1 MIIRGQW
8 TWGVLLMVG
17 WLVYANSMEGVFV
30 YDDLPSI
37 VENDDLRRVFDR
49 SQWGT
54 WSSVPHSSID
64 GRPLVRLTL
73 ALNYTFG
80 GLHVWGYH
88 AVNIAIHLLCGLLY
102 MALLRLL
109 LGDIWLAF
117 VCALLWLVHPLHSEC
132 VNYIVVR
139 TETVMGLCYLATLY
153 CALRQGWGWALAAI
167 CCCVAGMSAKESM
180 VTAPLAALILD
191 RALAQKT
198 CLEVIRRRWAFYAG
212 LCVSWS
218 VLAALLWHGPR
229 GDSAGLEHVGVWD
242 YLLNQCWVLADYGY
256 KVFWPY
262 PLALDYGY
270 ARPLSLL
277 VVAPEALVLLVVGA
291 LTLWGLWRNRLA
303 GTAMALVFLTLAP
316 TSSLLPIATE
326 VGAERRMYL
335 ALAAL
340 LPLLV
345 TGLLFLLQ
353 RVLGAVQVRW
363 VGMALASIAVLV
375 FAGITARRNLDYRS
389 EKTLWQ
395 SAVQAVPDNAR
406 AHNNL
411 ALALQAEGN
420 LEQAVLSYRRALESD
435 PNLSQAYNN
444 LGGSLYRLRRLPEA
458 IAVLRQALVGRPH
471 FLEARYNLGQA
482 LLAAGQYEQAV
493 VHLRKVLVVEPDM
506 FAARFKAGEALLGL
520 GRVDEALA
528 NFVRAA
534 QLRPGDVETR
544 LYLGRAYEQLG
555 RASAAAGTYR
565 RVLELQPSNAVALER
580 ITAIGAAVE

>member
-1 MIIRGQW
+1 
-8 TWGVLLMVG
+8 
-17 WLVYANSMEGVFV
+17 
-30 YDDLPSI
+30 
-37 VENDDLRRVFDR
+37 
-49 SQWGT
+49 
-54 WSSVPHSSID
+54 
-64 GRPLVRLTL
+64 
-73 ALNYTFG
+73 
-80 GLHVWGYH
+80 
-88 AVNIAIHLLCGLLY
+88 
-102 MALLRLL
+102 
-109 LGDIWLAF
+109 
-117 VCALLWLVHPLHSEC
+117 
-132 VNYIVVR
+132 
-139 TETVMGLCYLATLY
+139 
-153 CALRQGWGWALAAI
+153 
-167 CCCVAGMSAKESM
+167 
-180 VTAPLAALILD
+180 
-191 RALAQKT
+191 
-198 CLEVIRRRWAFYAG
+198 
-212 LCVSWS
+212 
-218 VLAALLWHGPR
+218 
-229 GDSAGLEHVGVWD
+229 
-242 YLLNQCWVLADYGY
+242 
-256 KVFWPY
+256 
-262 PLALDYGY
+262 
-270 ARPLSLL
+270 LL

-471 FLEARYNLGQA
+471 FLAARYNLGQA

>member
-1 MIIRGQW
+1 
-8 TWGVLLMVG
+8 
-17 WLVYANSMEGVFV
+17 
-30 YDDLPSI
+30 
-37 VENDDLRRVFDR
+37 
-49 SQWGT
+49 
-54 WSSVPHSSID
+54 
-64 GRPLVRLTL
+64 
-73 ALNYTFG
+73 
-80 GLHVWGYH
+80 
-88 AVNIAIHLLCGLLY
+88 
-102 MALLRLL
+102 
-109 LGDIWLAF
+109 
-117 VCALLWLVHPLHSEC
+117 
-132 VNYIVVR
+132 
-139 TETVMGLCYLATLY
+139 
-153 CALRQGWGWALAAI
+153 
-167 CCCVAGMSAKESM
+167 MSAKESM